1 MTKKEWKEKYIERIT
16 LACGDKKFA
25 TECYLAG
32 KIDHD
37 YEDDPVDAAEME
49 MSYWDSQA
57 Y

>member
-49 MSYWDSQA
+49 MSYWDS
-57 Y
+57 